1 MTLRDH
7 PGRESADEPFME
19 SRLMVDKRSPRSGPQ
34 SVNRSLLARWF
45 SVARFTGFGF
55 PSCGIPST
63 EVLRYWRSSASRTL
77 VTLSLLLPAMYL
89 TGCSTLANKSN
100 TGVVV
105 ARSAQILSSTAV
117 VSANLLERN
126 RGDIVDILDQVD
138 VPDPSDNTRKER
150 WYRVRAHDE
159 QKTEGWIEARNI
171 IPDKVLESARKL
183 ADEDKGLQAQATGQL
198 HAGSNLRLTP
208 DRGNN
213 ENIMLRLDSG
223 SSFVIIGW
231 KRVPKL
237 KGSESS
243 ESDTAPKAGSAA
255 SGSNKGAQSDEENP
269 EEQETTEL
277 WYKVRLS
284 PSISPAPEGWI
295 FGKQVELTVPS
306 DIIYY
311 RTGREFVAWRR
322 LDDDSTDEGSATK
335 TKDVGRESR
344 PGSWVILERS
354 SSKELHKLDEPD
366 FDRIYVLGYEKH
378 DQDHYT
384 AYRSPDLE
392 GYLPLRIEGRGADKT
407 FVIRIKDEGGQIVE
421 SRYSLYRDDHGVM
434 RVAAPGE
441 VRGKKKK

>member
-1 MTLRDH
+1 MMPRDRLRRRSTREMHMDLKKR
-7 PGRESADEPFME
+7 RESLCAG
-19 SRLMVDKRSPRSGPQ
+19 SLVLL
-34 SVNRSLLARWF
+34 SVLLLA
-45 SVARFTGFGF
+45 
-55 PSCGIPST
+55 
-63 EVLRYWRSSASRTL
+63 
-77 VTLSLLLPAMYL
+77 
-89 TGCSTLANKSN
+89 GCSTLANKSN

-117 VSANLLERN
+117 VSANLLEVN
-126 RGDIVDILDQVD
+126 RGDGVDILDQMD

-159 QKTEGWIEARNI
+159 LKTEGWIEARNV
-171 IPDKVLESARKL
+171 IPDKALENSRKL
-183 ADEDKGLQAQATGQL
+183 AEEDKGTQAQATGQL

-208 DRGNN
+208 DRATN

-223 SSFVIIGW
+223 SSFEIIGW

-237 KGSESS
+237 KGSETS
-243 ESDTAPKAGSAA
+243 ESDTAPKDGSVT
-255 SGSNKGAQSDEENP
+255 SGTNKRAQSDQDNP

-295 FGKQVELTVPS
+295 FGKQVELSVPS

-322 LDDDSTDEGSATK
+322 LDDDSSDEGSTTR
-335 TKDVGRESR
+335 TKDVGKESR

-392 GYLPLRIEGRGADKT
+392 GYLPLRIEGRGAEKT
-407 FVIRIKDEGGQIVE
+407 FVVKIKDESGQVVE
-421 SRYSLYRDDHGVM
+421 SRYSLYRDEHGVM

-441 VRGKKKK
+441 AKGKKKK